1 MAKPHSTIHQI
12 IGQDGKPYTAT
23 GCFNPWI
30 GSGPDV
36 FAMPRAGNK
45 ATPYFSGK
53 DYFADLITS
62 IDAAQSEVLILGWQI
77 SWDALL
83 APGVRLYDLLH
94 RNAKRGIKC
103 FVMPWNDTNPVQTY
117 DDQTRIVLED
127 INVRLGLKGDKKAIN
142 VLLSSA
148 VASANANYF
157 SHHQKCVVI
166 DRKIGY
172 MGGIDLAY
180 GRYDSAAY
188 PLRADADGRAVL
200 NRYNPCVAWMKPL
213 AKQDLVDPD
222 LMSGLVDRTPPS
234 VWQAAGG
241 LGMRMPPAHAESDD
255 RSRAQVNSDKAAAGG
270 WQMPYRD
277 NAALLNNARTD
288 ANAPDLTTLDESLQ
302 PRMPWQDV
310 HCRMEGPIV
319 ADMVRNFV
327 VRWNIGSKVK
337 LALPDNPLLYP
348 KPGKARIQFLRS
360 APSTLRT
367 KEFAAAKAA
376 FSKPPAGTDD
386 SIQQAMI
393 RLIENAAHFIYIE
406 SQFFVSDFGRKQN
419 SDVGLSPVGEYIQ
432 KSPKG
437 IGKGTVAVVRQAD
450 DHGGTLDQTP
460 KNRICHALIS
470 RIQQAIFDATQPRF
484 HVYITL
490 PVHPEGDLMKHAIAA
505 QVYWTMQ
512 SITSGSHSLLNGIR
526 RGLKARELRDKK
538 LPYQSVLDDPADTA
552 YEEIPVEAC
561 EQYVTLLNLRNWEKI
576 GQNYVTEQI
585 YIHSKLMV
593 VDDRF
598 ALLGSANINDRSLLG
613 ERDSEIAVLVIDTDA
628 SQCDVGTGGAKP
640 VRAFARELRMG
651 IWKKIFGITGNVR
664 PASHLKQAIEQPANP
679 ASWQAIQKQAKAN
692 AQAYEEAFPFVPRNW
707 SGRAD
712 PKTDEEIPCSVLPTW
727 DGKVLASPM
736 PSQSEFWQKPQFKAD
751 GLASLQQIRGF
762 ITALPIHWAE
772 KENLDFKLPTA
783 ILVDNGAA
791 SGDVLNPEPKAAVV
805 VVETKST
812 GGAHA

>member
-1 MAKPHSTIHQI
+1 MAKAHSTIHQI

-36 FAMPRAGNK
+36 FAMPRDGNK
-45 ATPYFSGK
+45 ATPLFSGK
-53 DYFADLITS
+53 DYFADLIAS
-62 IDAAQSEVLILGWQI
+62 IDTAQNEVLILGWQI
-77 SWDALL
+77 SWDAML

-94 RNAKRGIKC
+94 RNAKRGVKF

-117 DDQTRIVLED
+117 DEQTRIVLED
-127 INVRLGLKGDKKAIN
+127 INVRLGLKGEKKGIN
-142 VLLSSA
+142 VLLSNA
-148 VASANANYF
+148 VASSNANYF
-157 SHHQKCVVI
+157 SHHQKCVVV

-188 PLRADADGRAVL
+188 SLKPDADGRAVL
-200 NRYNPCVAWMKPL
+200 NRYNPGIAWMKSIT
-213 AKQDLVDPD
+213 KTDLVDPD
-222 LMSGLVDRTPPS
+222 LMSGLADRTRPS
-234 VWQAAGG
+234 VWQAMGGG
-241 LGMRMPPAHAESDD
+241 LGMTMPPAHAESDD
-255 RSRAQVNSDKAAAGG
+255 RSPAQVQSDKAAAGG
-270 WQMPYRD
+270 WQMPYQD
-277 NAALLNNARTD
+277 NAAILNNARMDT
-288 ANAPDLTTLDESLQ
+288 NTPDLTTLDESRQ

-310 HCRMEGPIV
+310 HCRLEGPIV
-319 ADMVRNFV
+319 SDLVRNFV

-348 KPGKARIQFLRS
+348 KLGKARIQFLRS
-360 APSTLRT
+360 APRALRT
-367 KEFAAAKAA
+367 KEYAAAKDA
-376 FSKPPAGTDD
+376 FSQPPAGTDD
-386 SIQQAMI
+386 SIQQAMV
-393 RLIENAAHFIYIE
+393 RLIDNAAHFIYIE
-406 SQFFVSDFGRKQN
+406 SQFFVSDFGVPQSEPLKQ
-419 SDVGLSPVGEYIQ
+419 LSPVGRFIEH
-432 KSPKG
+432 SSKG
-437 IGKGTVAVVRQAD
+437 IGKGTVAIVRQAD
-450 DHGGTLDQTP
+450 DLGGGALDQTP
-460 KNRICHALIS
+460 KNRVCQALIS

-526 RGLKARELRDKK
+526 RALKAKELRDKK
-538 LPYQSVLDDPADTA
+538 QPYQAVLDDPANTA
-552 YEEIPVEAC
+552 YKDIPIEAC
-561 EQYVTLLNLRNWEKI
+561 ERYVTLLNLRNWEKI

-628 SQCDVGTGGAKP
+628 SQCDVGTGGVKP

-664 PASHLKQAIEQPANP
+664 AASYLKLAIEQPANP

-692 AQAYEEAFPFVPRNW
+692 AEAYEKAFPFVPRNW
-707 SGRAD
+707 SEANV
-712 PKTDEEIPCSVLPTW
+712 PASVLPTW
-727 DGKVLASPM
+727 DKKANHLSSPI
-736 PSQSEFWQKPQFKAD
+736 PSQPEFWKMPQFNAEAVA
-751 GLASLQQIRGF
+751 GLEHIRGF

-783 ILVDNGAA
+783 ILVQNEGP
-791 SGDVLNPEPKAAVV
+791 SGGILNPIPTASVATVSTTNKGAGDAA
-805 VVETKST
+805 
-812 GGAHA
+812 